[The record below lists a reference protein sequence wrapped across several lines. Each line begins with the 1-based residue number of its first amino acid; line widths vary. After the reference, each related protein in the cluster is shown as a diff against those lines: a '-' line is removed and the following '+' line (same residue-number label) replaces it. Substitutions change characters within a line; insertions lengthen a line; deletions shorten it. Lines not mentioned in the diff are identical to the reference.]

1 MNMIKEISLAWTLA
15 SMMVFSSIAIADD
28 APATYTYEV
37 SIKSLRLPVSPN
49 GTVSLRECDDCD
61 YHSIRVTPNTQYMIN
76 GEQLRLTKFRKAIL
90 DLKLRMDI
98 TVNVTRDEATST
110 VASVYV
116 YVQ

>member
-1 MNMIKEISLAWTLA
+1 MNMIKIITVAWMLAI
-15 SMMVFSSIAIADD
+15 SSIAFANDV
-28 APATYTYEV
+28 PATNTFEV

-49 GTVSLRECDDCD
+49 GTVSLRECGDCD

>member
-1 MNMIKEISLAWTLA
+1 MNMIKIISVAWMLVFTPMALAND
-15 SMMVFSSIAIADD
+15 V
-28 APATYTYEV
+28 PATYTFEV

-76 GEQLRLTKFRKAIL
+76 GKQLRLTKFRKAIL